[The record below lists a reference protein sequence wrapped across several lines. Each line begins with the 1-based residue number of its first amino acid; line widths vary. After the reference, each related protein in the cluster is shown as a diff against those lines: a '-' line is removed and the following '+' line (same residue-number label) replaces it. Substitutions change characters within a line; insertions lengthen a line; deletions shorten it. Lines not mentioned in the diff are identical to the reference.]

1 MTDLD
6 RSSNLLTPI
15 CDWSVG
21 GREVVHERPHTTST
35 APAVYPRSDQH
46 LVLARIA
53 ADASACLNLTQR
65 NTLSL
70 PIAAVIGLGPGT
82 RGLVTARD

>member
-1 MTDLD
+1 MSARTRRAQLP
-6 RSSNLLTPI
+6 LT
-15 CDWSVG
+15 
-21 GREVVHERPHTTST
+21 
-35 APAVYPRSDQH
+35 DQH
-46 LVLARIA
+46 LVLAHIA
-53 ADASACLNLTQR
+53 ADASGCLNLTQR